1 MYNYRE
7 AMVKDI
13 IEYVQDNYMEPAP
26 DMTREEYVEALHDE
40 LWGVDMITGNGGFY
54 YGTEEEC
61 ASYIGYGLPELVEVL
76 EEGRYDFTKS
86 MKEEFRRAPARYI
99 DCLIRTYILY
109 ECIETAVDKLGYF
122 KDET

>member
-13 IEYVQDNYMEPAP
+13 MNFVVDNYMEPAP
-26 DMTREEYVEALHDE
+26 DMTRDEYVEALDDE

-61 ASYIGYGLPELVEVL
+61 AGYVGYGLPDLVDAL
-76 EEGRYDFTKS
+76 EEFGFEFTQN
-86 MKEEFRRAPARYI
+86 MKKAFCEAPARYI
-99 DCLIRTYILY
+99 DCLIRTHILY
-109 ECIETAVDKLGYF
+109 ECIEVAVDKLGYF
-122 KDET
+122 KDKT

>member
-13 IEYVQDNYMEPAP
+13 MNFVIDNYMEPDP
-26 DMTREEYVEALHDE
+26 EMTRDEYVEALNDE
-40 LWGVDMITGNGGFY
+40 LWGVDMITGNAGFY

-61 ASYIGYGLPELVEVL
+61 ASYVGYGLLDLVEVFD
-76 EEGRYDFTKS
+76 EWGYDFPQS
-86 MKEEFRRAPARYI
+86 MREEFRNAPARFI
-99 DCLIRTYILY
+99 DCLIRTHLLY
-109 ECIETAVDKLGYF
+109 ECVEVAVDKLGYF

>member
-13 IEYVQDNYMEPAP
+13 VEYVQDNYMEPNP
-26 DMTREEYVEALHDE
+26 EMTREEYVEALNDE

-61 ASYIGYGLPELVEVL
+61 ASYIGYGLFDLIEVL
-76 EEGRYDFTKS
+76 EEWGYDFTKD

-99 DCLIRTYILY
+99 DCLIRTHILY
-109 ECIETAVDKLGYF
+109 ECIEVAVDKLGYF
-122 KDET
+122 KED